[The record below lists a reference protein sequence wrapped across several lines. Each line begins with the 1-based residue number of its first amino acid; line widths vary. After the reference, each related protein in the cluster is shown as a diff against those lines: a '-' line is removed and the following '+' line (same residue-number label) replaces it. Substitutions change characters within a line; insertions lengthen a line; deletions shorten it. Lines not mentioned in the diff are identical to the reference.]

1 MENKKGIS
9 KGILISCLIIVLL
22 VVAIVIGAF
31 YIHNNQPADVVE
43 ENLSGGSI
51 SLTYSDDE
59 NLFVIENA
67 IPTSDIVGTKLDS
80 AELFFDFTVK
90 TEIEDANYVEY
101 EVILVK
107 DDMTSTSLN
116 ENIKVYLEKEKRGSY
131 SQVIEP
137 VVFNPNITDQE
148 LGSDVMS
155 IYKQKKTS
163 SGSDNYRLRLWVSD
177 TAVFNAGEVQNF
189 GVKVAIKGIAK

>member
-9 KGILISCLIIVLL
+9 KGILITCLIIVLL
-22 VVAIVIGAF
+22 VVAIIVGAF
-31 YIHNNQPADVVE
+31 YIHNNQPVDVVE
-43 ENLSGGSI
+43 ENLSGGSV

-101 EVILVK
+101 EIILVK
-107 DDMTSTSLN
+107 DEMTSTSLN
-116 ENIKVYLEKEKRGSY
+116 ENIKVYLEKEKRGTY
-131 SQVIEP
+131 SKVVEP
-137 VVFNPNITDQE
+137 TLFKTNVTDAE
-148 LGSDVMS
+148 LGTDLMS
-155 IYKQKKTS
+155 VYKQKKTT

-177 TAVFNAGEVQNF
+177 TAIFNAGDVQNF
-189 GVKVAIKGIAK
+189 GIKVAIKGIAK

>member
-9 KGILISCLIIVLL
+9 KGILIICLVIVLL
-22 VVAIVIGAF
+22 VVAIVVGAF
-31 YIHNNQPADVVE
+31 YIHNNQPVDVVE
-43 ENLSGGSI
+43 ENLTGGSVA
-51 SLTYSDDE
+51 LTYSDDE

-67 IPTSDIVGTKLDS
+67 IPTSDVVGTKFDS

-101 EVILVK
+101 EIILVK
-107 DDMTSTSLN
+107 DEKTSSSLN
-116 ENIKVYLEKEKRGSY
+116 DNIKVYLEKEKRGTY
-131 SQVIEP
+131 SKVVEP
-137 VVFNPNITDQE
+137 IIFKSNITDIE
-148 LGSDVMS
+148 LGNDLMS
-155 IYKQKKTS
+155 VYKQKKTT